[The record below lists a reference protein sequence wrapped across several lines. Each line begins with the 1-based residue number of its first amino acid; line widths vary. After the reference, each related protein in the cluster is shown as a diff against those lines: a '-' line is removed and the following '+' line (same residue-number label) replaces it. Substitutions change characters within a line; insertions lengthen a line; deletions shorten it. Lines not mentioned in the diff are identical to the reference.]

1 MGVVHDEYVLGEF
14 MHGGFVRDRIRDL
27 DALP

>member
-1 MGVVHDEYVLGEF
+1 MGVVHDEYVHGEF